1 MFSNH
6 ILTRLIERKGLQ
18 LFQPRNISEQ
28 ASLFIS
34 SSNTRTCNDHV
45 SRLSTRSLCSD
56 VMGRCRPST
65 RGSLKSDVR
74 NAFPS
79 IQRTWRGKE
88 SITAS
93 ESSLFDRHES
103 ITASVSSLGHRH
115 ASTTAS
121 VSSLLPHQK
130 SIMPSISSLLSR
142 QESIMPSISSHR
154 HRHLLLS
161 FVTPLSYHSVRRFC
175 VSTKAEG
182 RHWWDTIRD
191 DDNLDRRFDNPLYS
205 KGESNPK
212 PYEMELELR
221 AYRLEQE
228 EKYRGLRPMLVLYL
242 IVGSICGY
250 ISCDS
255 YRETAKAKRVTRWM
269 TPEVGEKLSPMIRA
283 SVFAGVVYV
292 AEFCESC
299 GSLGAHLPFYVWGS
313 YATVFVLKY
322 IYHEIQEFLFD

>member
-6 ILTRLIERKGLQ
+6 LLTRFTARKGLQ
-18 LFQPRNISEQ
+18 LFQPRNIPEKGRV
-28 ASLFIS
+28 LVS
-34 SSNTRTCNDHV
+34 SPYIRTYNDNV
-45 SRLSTRSLCSD
+45 SQFGARSLSPSND
-56 VMGRCRPST
+56 IVGRYRPST
-65 RGSLKSDVR
+65 LGSLKSDVKQ
-74 NAFPS
+74 AFS
-79 IQRTWRGKE
+79 CAQRTWRGKE
-88 SITAS
+88 SIMP
-93 ESSLFDRHES
+93 
-103 ITASVSSLGHRH
+103 SVSFHRRR
-115 ASTTAS
+115 
-121 VSSLLPHQK
+121 PD
-130 SIMPSISSLLSR
+130 
-142 QESIMPSISSHR
+142 SIMPSISSHR
-154 HRHLLLS
+154 HRHASTTVSISSLLPRQKSIIPSISSHLHRHLLLS
-161 FVTPLSYHSVRRFC
+161 FVPPLSYHSMRQFS

-313 YATVFVLKY
+313 YAAVFVLKY

>member
-1 MFSNH
+1 MFSNRM
-6 ILTRLIERKGLQ
+6 LTRLIKKKGLQ

-34 SSNTRTCNDHV
+34 SSNTRTCNDNI
-45 SRLSTRSLCSD
+45 SLISTKSLCSD
-56 VMGRCRPST
+56 VMGRCRSST
-65 RGSLKSDVR
+65 LGSLKSDVR

-93 ESSLFDRHES
+93 VSSLLPRQKSTMLSISSLFHRHES
-103 ITASVSSLGHRH
+103 IMPSVSSHRH
-115 ASTTAS
+115 RPDSIMPS
-121 VSSLLPHQK
+121 VSSLLP
-130 SIMPSISSLLSR
+130 R
-142 QESIMPSISSHR
+142 EESTMPSISSHR
-154 HRHLLLS
+154 HRHLLLG
-161 FVTPLSYHSVRRFC
+161 FVTPLSCHSLRRFC
-175 VSTKAEG
+175 VSTKVEG

-313 YATVFVLKY
+313 YAAVFVLKY

>member
-1 MFSNH
+1 MFSNRM
-6 ILTRLIERKGLQ
+6 LTRLIERKGLQ
-18 LFQPRNISEQ
+18 LFQPRNISEL
-28 ASLFIS
+28 ASFFIS
-34 SSNTRTCNDHV
+34 SSNTRTCNDNI

-93 ESSLFDRHES
+93 
-103 ITASVSSLGHRH
+103 
-115 ASTTAS
+115 
-121 VSSLLPHQK
+121 VSSLLP
-130 SIMPSISSLLSR
+130 R
-142 QESIMPSISSHR
+142 QESIMPSVSSLCHRHASTTVSVSSLFHRHESIMPSVSSLLPRQKSTMPSVSSPR
-154 HRHLLLS
+154 HRHLLLG
-161 FVTPLSYHSVRRFC
+161 FVTPLSCHSVRRFS

-221 AYRLEQE
+221 GEDMRVGALACLCVSVCAC
-228 EKYRGLRPMLVLYL
+228 LRVCLCLC
-242 IVGSICGY
+242 ICD
-250 ISCDS
+250 C
-255 YRETAKAKRVTRWM
+255 
-269 TPEVGEKLSPMIRA
+269 
-283 SVFAGVVYV
+283 VF
-292 AEFCESC
+292 
-299 GSLGAHLPFYVWGS
+299 
-313 YATVFVLKY
+313 
-322 IYHEIQEFLFD
+322 I